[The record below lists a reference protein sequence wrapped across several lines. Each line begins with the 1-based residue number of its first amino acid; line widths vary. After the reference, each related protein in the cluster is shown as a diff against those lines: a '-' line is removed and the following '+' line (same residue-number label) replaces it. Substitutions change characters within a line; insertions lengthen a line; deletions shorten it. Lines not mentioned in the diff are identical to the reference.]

1 MTTCYTTTLTNR
13 FHVTNPKKFKK
24 IMRACTGRDMIRIRK
39 DCDPNGEPVF
49 CFGVDG
55 YFGGL
60 KMPHEKHSEDGFE
73 YFITALQ
80 HVLRPDDA
88 CIIYH
93 IGHEALHYGHEA
105 LHYIEGTATIITHDA
120 VHYINLE
127 DAAES
132 KAKEILDDPAWMS
145 L

>member
-1 MTTCYTTTLTNR
+1 MATCQITTLTNR
-13 FHVTNPKKFKK
+13 FHVTDPKKFKK
-24 IMRACTGRDMIRIRK
+24 IIRACTGRDMIHIK
-39 DCDPNGEPVF
+39 KELDPNGEPVF

-55 YFGGL
+55 CFGGL
-60 KMPHEKHSEDGFE
+60 NMPHKKHSEDGFE

-93 IGHEALHYGHEA
+93 IGHEALR
-105 LHYIEGTATIITHDA
+105 YIEGVATIITHDA
-120 VHYINLE
+120 VHYIDLQ

-132 KAKEILDDPAWMS
+132 KAKEMLDDPAWMS

>member
-1 MTTCYTTTLTNR
+1 MATYYGTVRTNR
-13 FHVTNPKKFKK
+13 FHVTDPKKFKK
-24 IMRACTGRDMIRIRK
+24 IMNACTGRDMIRIRK
-39 DCDPNGEPVF
+39 DRDPNGEPVF

-55 YFGGL
+55 SFGGL
-60 KMPHEKHSEDGFE
+60 NMPHEKHSEDSFE

-93 IGHEALHYGHEA
+93 IGHEALR
-105 LHYIEGTATIITHDA
+105 YIEGVATIITHDA
-120 VHYINLE
+120 VHYIDLE

-132 KAKEILDDPAWMS
+132 KAKEMLDDPAWMS

>member
-1 MTTCYTTTLTNR
+1 MATYYGTVLTNR
-13 FHVTNPKKFKK
+13 FHVTDPKKFKK
-24 IMRACTGRDMIRIRK
+24 IMNACTGRDMIRIRK
-39 DCDPNGEPVF
+39 DRDPNGEPVF

-55 YFGGL
+55 SFGGL
-60 KMPHEKHSEDGFE
+60 NMPHEKHSEDGFE
-73 YFITALQ
+73 YFIAALQ

-93 IGHEALHYGHEA
+93 IGHEALR
-105 LHYIEGTATIITHDA
+105 YIEAIATIVTRDA
-120 VHYINLE
+120 VHYIDLE

-132 KAKEILDDPAWMS
+132 KAKELLDDPAWES

>member
-1 MTTCYTTTLTNR
+1 MATCQITTLTNR
-13 FHVTNPKKFKK
+13 FHVTDPKKFKK
-24 IMRACTGRDMIRIRK
+24 IMRACTGRDMIHIK
-39 DCDPNGEPVF
+39 KELDPNGEPIF
-49 CFGVDG
+49 YFGVDG

-60 KMPHEKHSEDGFE
+60 NMPHEKHSEDGFE

-93 IGHEALHYGHEA
+93 IGHEALR
-105 LHYIEGTATIITHDA
+105 YIEGIATIITCSA
-120 VHYINLE
+120 VHYIDLE
-127 DAAES
+127 DAAEN
-132 KAKEILDDPAWMS
+132 KAKEMLDDPAWMS

>member
-1 MTTCYTTTLTNR
+1 MATCQITTLTNR
-13 FHVTNPKKFKK
+13 FHVTDPKKFKK
-24 IMRACTGRDMIRIRK
+24 IMRACTGRDMIHIK
-39 DCDPNGEPVF
+39 KELDPNGEPIF
-49 CFGVDG
+49 YFGVDG

-60 KMPHEKHSEDGFE
+60 NMPHEKHSEDGFE

-93 IGHEALHYGHEA
+93 IGHEALR
-105 LHYIEGTATIITHDA
+105 YIEGIATIITCSA
-120 VHYINLE
+120 VHYIDIQ

-132 KAKEILDDPAWMS
+132 KAKEMLDDPAWMS